1 MPSGARE
8 NLRREIELRR
18 GHSRKQ
24 AYIVSAF
31 SGDTQQ
37 TVESPVGLGNDSIVR
52 VGIVAV
58 AFQVGD
64 E

>member
-1 MPSGARE
+1 M
-8 NLRREIELRR
+8 
-18 GHSRKQ
+18 H
-24 AYIVSAF
+24 IVSAF

-37 TVESPVGLGNDSIVR
+37 TVESPVGLGNDTI